1 MKFLDTLFKFLF
13 CFVLCGNFSFAQQ
26 SDKRLKLWY
35 SQPAKQWVEALPIGN
50 GRIAAMIF
58 GNPSKEK
65 LQLNESSFW
74 SGGPS
79 RNDNPD
85 GANVLDSTRYYI
97 FEKNYKKAENLANKG
112 LTAKKLHGAK
122 FQSIG
127 NLNIDFENTNN
138 YTNFYREL
146 DIEKALTTTTFT
158 ANGVTY
164 KREVFASEPDQVI
177 VIRLTASQKGK
188 LSFTTYF
195 DGELQKTSKALDNHT
210 LEMTGLSSS
219 HEGVSGQVKYN
230 ATANIITFGG
240 IKTVKEN
247 GINVSHANEV
257 LILVSMATNFTNY
270 KTLDTNETL
279 KSNNFLAKAS
289 KKSYQSLLENH
300 IKTYQ
305 KYFKRVDFD
314 LGTSEAAKLPTDQR
328 VKNFATSYDPALVTL
343 YYQFGR
349 YLLISSSQPD
359 GQVAN
364 LQGIWN
370 GNNNPA
376 WDSKYTININTEM
389 NYWPAEKTNLPEMH
403 QPLIQMV
410 KELSETGAETAN
422 VMYKSRGWVAH
433 HNTDI
438 WRITGVVD
446 FANAGLWPMGGA
458 WLSQHLWD
466 KYLYCGDKNYLK
478 SIYPILKSACNFY
491 EDFLIEEPFHKWL
504 VVSPSVSP
512 ENIPQD
518 HQGSALAAG
527 NTMDNQIVFDL
538 FSKTIKAAQ
547 ILNLDQEQIAK
558 WKGVIDRLPPM
569 QIGKYGQLQEWIED
583 WDNPNDKH
591 RHVSHLYGLFPSNQ
605 INPVTTPELFDASK
619 TVLIHRGDVS
629 TGWSMGWKVNLWA
642 KLLDGNHAYKLIKD
656 QLSLVEKDGWGE
668 KGGTYANLFDAHPPF
683 QIDGNF
689 GCTSGITEMLLQ
701 TQNGSIDIL
710 PALPEEW
717 KNGKITGLRTYGG
730 FEVNLVWENNQIAK
744 ITIKSNLGGNCRI
757 RVPNEVELIGKL
769 KLKTAKGDNSNP
781 FFEIPKIK
789 KPIISADAKLNEV
802 VLKPTFLYD
811 FDTEAGKTYTLI
823 IKK

>member
-328 VKNFATSYDPALVTL
+328 VKNFATSYDLALVTL

>member
-1 MKFLDTLFKFLF
+1 MKLRNTFMKLLF
-13 CFVLCGNFSFAQQ
+13 CFVLCNLSFAQQ

-35 SQPAKQWVEALPIGN
+35 NQPAKQWVEALPIGN

-65 LQLNESSFW
+65 LQLNESTFW
-74 SGGPS
+74 SGSPS
-79 RNDNPD
+79 RNDNPN
-85 GANVLDSTRYYI
+85 GAKVLDSVRYYI

-112 LTAKKLHGAK
+112 LTAKKLHGSI

-138 YTNFYREL
+138 FTDFYREL
-146 DIEKALTTTTFT
+146 DIEKALATTTFT

-177 VIRLTASQKGK
+177 VIRLTANQKGK

-195 DGELQKTSKALDNHT
+195 DGELQKSSKALDNHT

-240 IKTVKEN
+240 VKTVKEN
-247 GINVSHANEV
+247 GINVSHANEA

-279 KSNNFLAKAS
+279 KSNNFLAKAP

-300 IKTYQ
+300 IKAYQ

-328 VKNFATSYDPALVTL
+328 LKNFATSYDPALVSL

-370 GNNNPA
+370 GSINPV

-410 KELSETGAETAN
+410 KELSETGAETAK

-458 WLSQHLWD
+458 WLSQHLWE
-466 KYLYCGDKNYLK
+466 KYLYNGDKNYLK
-478 SIYPILKSACNFY
+478 SIYPVLKSASIFY
-491 EDFLIEEPFHKWL
+491 EDFLIEEPTHKWL
-504 VVSPSVSP
+504 VVSPSMSP
-512 ENIPQD
+512 ENIPKD

-527 NTMDNQIVFDL
+527 NTMDNQLVFDL
-538 FSKTIKAAQ
+538 LTKTILAAQ
-547 ILNLDQEQIAK
+547 ILNQDQEQITK
-558 WKGVIDRLPPM
+558 WEKIIDRLPPM

-605 INPVTTPELFDASK
+605 INPITSPELFDASK

-656 QLSLVEKDGWGE
+656 QLSLVEKDGWGDR
-668 KGGTYANLFDAHPPF
+668 GGTYANLFDAHPPF

-710 PALPEEW
+710 PALPDEW

-730 FEVNLVWENNQIAK
+730 FEVNLVWENSQIKK
-744 ITIKSNLGGNCRI
+744 INIKSNLGGNCRI
-757 RVPNEVELIGKL
+757 RVPNEVELLGKL
-769 KLKTAKGDNSNP
+769 KLKNAQGDNPNP

-789 KPIISADAKLNEV
+789 KPIISAEAKLNELA
-802 VLKPTFLYD
+802 LKPTFLYD

>member
-1 MKFLDTLFKFLF
+1 MKLRNTFIKLLLS
-13 CFVLCGNFSFAQQ
+13 FVLCNLSFAQQ

-35 SQPAKQWVEALPIGN
+35 NQPAKQWVEALPIGN

-65 LQLNESSFW
+65 LQLNESTFW

-85 GANVLDSTRYYI
+85 GAKVLDSVRYYI

-112 LTAKKLHGAK
+112 LTAKELHGSK

-127 NLNIDFENTNN
+127 NLNIDFENANN
-138 YTNFYREL
+138 FTNFYREL
-146 DIEKALTTTTFT
+146 DIEKALATTTFT

-177 VIRLTASQKGK
+177 VIRLTANQKGK

-195 DGELQKTSKALDNHT
+195 DGELQKSSKALDNHT

-247 GINVSHANEV
+247 GINVSHANEA

-328 VKNFATSYDPALVTL
+328 VKNFATSYDPALVSL

-349 YLLISSSQPD
+349 YLLISSSQPE

-370 GNNNPA
+370 GSVNPV

-410 KELSETGAETAN
+410 KELSETGAETAKI
-422 VMYKSRGWVAH
+422 MYKSRGWVAH

-446 FANAGLWPMGGA
+446 FANVGLWPMGGA
-458 WLSQHLWD
+458 WLSQHLWE
-466 KYLYCGDKNYLK
+466 KYLYSGDKNYLK
-478 SIYPILKSACNFY
+478 SIYPVLKSASIFY
-491 EDFLIEEPFHKWL
+491 EDFLIEEPTHKWL
-504 VVSPSVSP
+504 VVSPSMSP

-527 NTMDNQIVFDL
+527 NTMDNQLVFDL
-538 FSKTIKAAQ
+538 LTKTILAAK
-547 ILNLDQEQIAK
+547 ILNQDQEKIAK
-558 WKGVIDRLPPM
+558 WENIIDRLPPM

-605 INPVTTPELFDASK
+605 INPIISPELFDASK
-619 TVLIHRGDVS
+619 TVLIHRGDIS

-689 GCTSGITEMLLQ
+689 GCTSGITEMFLQ

-710 PALPEEW
+710 QALPDEW
-717 KNGKITGLRTYGG
+717 KNGKITGLRAYGG
-730 FEVNLVWENNQIAK
+730 FEVNLVWEDSQIKK

-757 RVPNEVELIGKL
+757 RVPNEVELLGKL
-769 KLKTAKGDNSNP
+769 KLKNAKGDNPNP

-789 KPIISADAKLNEV
+789 KPIISAEAKLNEV

>member
-146 DIEKALTTTTFT
+146 DIEKALATTTFT

-717 KNGKITGLRTYGG
+717 KNGKIIGLRTYGG

>member
-1 MKFLDTLFKFLF
+1 MKLRNTFIKLLLS
-13 CFVLCGNFSFAQQ
+13 FVLCNLSFAQQ

-35 SQPAKQWVEALPIGN
+35 NQPAKQWVEALPIGN

-65 LQLNESSFW
+65 LQLNESTFW

-85 GANVLDSTRYYI
+85 GANVLDSVRYYI

-112 LTAKKLHGAK
+112 LTAKKLHGSK
-122 FQSIG
+122 FQNIG
-127 NLNIDFENTNN
+127 NLNIDFENANN
-138 YTNFYREL
+138 FTNFYREL
-146 DIEKALTTTTFT
+146 DIEKALATTTFT

-210 LEMTGLSSS
+210 LEMTGISSS
-219 HEGVSGQVKYN
+219 HEGVPGQVKYN

-289 KKSYQSLLENH
+289 KKTYQSLLENH

-314 LGTSEAAKLPTDQR
+314 LGISEAAKLPTDQR
-328 VKNFATSYDPALVTL
+328 VKNFAISYDPALVSL

-359 GQVAN
+359 GQVSN

-370 GNNNPA
+370 GSNNPA

-403 QPLIQMV
+403 QPLIQMI
-410 KELSETGAETAN
+410 KDLSETGTETAKI
-422 VMYKSRGWVAH
+422 MYKSRGWVAH

-458 WLSQHLWD
+458 WLSQHLWE
-466 KYLYCGDKNYLK
+466 KYLYNGDKNYLK
-478 SIYPILKSACNFY
+478 SIYPVLKSASIFY
-491 EDFLIEEPFHKWL
+491 EDFLIEEPTHKWL

-527 NTMDNQIVFDL
+527 NTMDNQLVFDL
-538 FSKTIKAAQ
+538 LSKTILAAQ
-547 ILNLDQEQIAK
+547 ILNQDQEQIAK
-558 WKGVIDRLPPM
+558 WENIIDRLPPM

-605 INPVTTPELFDASK
+605 INPITTPELFDASK

-668 KGGTYANLFDAHPPF
+668 RGGTYANLFDAHPPF

-710 PALPEEW
+710 PALPDEW
-717 KNGKITGLRTYGG
+717 KSGKITGLRTYGG
-730 FEVNLVWENNQIAK
+730 FEVNLVWENNQITK

-757 RVPNEVELIGKL
+757 RVPNEVELLGKL
-769 KLKTAKGDNSNP
+769 KLKNAKGDNPNS

-789 KPIISADAKLNEV
+789 KPIISAEAKLNEV

>member
-1 MKFLDTLFKFLF
+1 MKLRNTFIKLLFI
-13 CFVLCGNFSFAQQ
+13 FVLCNLSFAQQ

-35 SQPAKQWVEALPIGN
+35 NQPAKQWVEALPIGN

-65 LQLNESSFW
+65 LQLNESTFW

-85 GANVLDSTRYYI
+85 GVNELNPVRYYI

-112 LTAKKLHGAK
+112 LTAKKLHGSI

-138 YTNFYREL
+138 FINFYREL
-146 DIEKALTTTTFT
+146 DIEKALATTTFT

-164 KREVFASEPDQVI
+164 KREVFVSEPDQVI
-177 VIRLTASQKGK
+177 VIRLTANQKGK

-195 DGELQKTSKALDNHT
+195 DGELQKSSKALDKHT

-240 IKTVKEN
+240 VKTVKEN
-247 GINVSHANEV
+247 GINVSHANEA

-279 KSNNFLAKAS
+279 KSNSFLAKAS

-328 VKNFATSYDPALVTL
+328 VKNFATSYDPALVSL

-370 GNNNPA
+370 GSINPV

-410 KELSETGAETAN
+410 KELSETGAETAK

-458 WLSQHLWD
+458 WLSQHLWE
-466 KYLYCGDKNYLK
+466 KYLYNGDKNYLK
-478 SIYPILKSACNFY
+478 SIYPVLKSACIFY
-491 EDFLIEEPFHKWL
+491 EDFLIEEPTHKWL
-504 VVSPSVSP
+504 VVSPSMSP
-512 ENIPQD
+512 ENIPKD

-527 NTMDNQIVFDL
+527 NTMDNQLVFDL
-538 FSKTIKAAQ
+538 LTKTILAAQ
-547 ILNLDQEQIAK
+547 ILNQDQEQITK
-558 WKGVIDRLPPM
+558 WEKIIDRLPPM

-605 INPVTTPELFDASK
+605 INPITSPELFNASK

-656 QLSLVEKDGWGE
+656 QLSLVEKDGWGDR
-668 KGGTYANLFDAHPPF
+668 GGTYANLFDAHPPF

-710 PALPEEW
+710 PALPDEW

-730 FEVNLVWENNQIAK
+730 FEVNLVWENSQIKK
-744 ITIKSNLGGNCRI
+744 INIKSNLGGNCRI
-757 RVPNEVELIGKL
+757 RVPNEVELLGKL
-769 KLKTAKGDNSNP
+769 KLKNAQGDNPNP

-789 KPIISADAKLNEV
+789 KPIISAEAKLNELA
-802 VLKPTFLYD
+802 LKPTFLYD